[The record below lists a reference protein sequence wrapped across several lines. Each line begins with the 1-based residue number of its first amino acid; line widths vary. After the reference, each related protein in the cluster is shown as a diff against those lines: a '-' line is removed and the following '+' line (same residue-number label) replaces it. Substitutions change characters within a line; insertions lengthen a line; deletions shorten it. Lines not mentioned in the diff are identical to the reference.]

1 MLFCLIILHFQELP
15 FMEEGETQA
24 PSLWLLRVSLQTP
37 HLFFLVIHDGLRRC
51 DDNWFGKFCDDKKC
65 SELEL

>member
-1 MLFCLIILHFQELP
+1 
-15 FMEEGETQA
+15 MEEGETQA